1 MKKNSKKTVK
11 SVVIIISV
19 LLLASMA
26 VGIIVSVLN
35 KGGSIFPT
43 PSERILIVADKEYKS
58 GDTLALTTGK
68 NAIGINV
75 DGEYTVDF
83 SFYDKAKA
91 FDIVVDGKYYS
102 FPGEFDVAKA
112 FPVTKT
118 EQGFTVTV
126 PGTMENVVQSLFP
139 KVPSEK
145 IEVPSDVDFA
155 KSYFVLNVHVGEK
168 TYSFPIACNLN
179 GSGVKVFLDTREIIF

>member
-1 MKKNSKKTVK
+1 MRKSKNTVK
-11 SVVIIISV
+11 TVVIIISV

-26 VGIIVSVLN
+26 VGVIVSVLN

-43 PSERILIVADKEYKS
+43 PSERILTVADKEYKA
-58 GDTLALTTGK
+58 GETLALATGK
-68 NAIGINV
+68 NDIVVNV

-83 SFYDKAKA
+83 ALYDKAKA

-102 FPGEFDVAKA
+102 FPGEVDVANV

-118 EQGFTVTV
+118 EKGFTVTIA
-126 PGTMENVVQSLFP
+126 GTMENVVQGLFP
-139 KVPSEK
+139 DVAAEK
-145 IEVPSDVDFA
+145 IEVPNDVDFS
-155 KSYFVLNVHVGEK
+155 KPYFVFNVHVAEK

-179 GSGVKVFLDTREIIF
+179 GSGVKVFLDTKEIIF

>member
-1 MKKNSKKTVK
+1 MRKSKNTVK

-43 PSERILIVADKEYKS
+43 PSEHILTVADKGYKA
-58 GDTLALTTGK
+58 GETLALATGK
-68 NAIGINV
+68 NEIGVNV

-83 SFYDKAKA
+83 AFYDKAKS

-102 FPGEFDVAKA
+102 FPGEVDVANA
-112 FPVTKT
+112 FPVEKT
-118 EQGFTVTV
+118 EKGFAVTIA
-126 PGTMENVVQSLFP
+126 GTMENVVQSLFP
-139 KVPSEK
+139 DIAAEK
-145 IEVPSDVDFA
+145 IEVPNDVDFS
-155 KSYFVLNVHVGEK
+155 KTYFVLNVHVGEK
-168 TYSFPIACNLN
+168 TYSFPITCNLN
-179 GSGVKVFLDTREIIF
+179 GSGVKVFLDTKEIIF